1 MEKTNVIQKAFYRSA
16 AYLKRHSPTILTF
29 VGAAGVVATVI
40 MSARAT
46 PKAMKLLEE
55 AEAQKGEELD
65 KLETIRTAA
74 PAYIPVAAIGISSL
88 ICLFGANVLNQR
100 NQASLTAAY
109 AMLNESY
116 SRYRGA
122 ANTVF
127 GDDADS
133 KIKAEVAKETYIS
146 ADGCAIYDASHDD
159 GCEECLFYDEIS
171 DRYFQSTMAS
181 VLNAQYHLNRNF
193 TLRGYVS
200 LNEFYEFLGIEKVV
214 CGEGI
219 GWGQDLLEDGIF
231 WIDFDNRYV
240 KYDDGLECYIVSALF
255 EPTADYLEG

>member
-1 MEKTNVIQKAFYRSA
+1 MEKANVIQKAFYRSA

-29 VGAAGVVATVI
+29 VGATGVVATII

-55 AEAQKGEELD
+55 AEVQKGEELD

-74 PAYIPVAAIGISSL
+74 SVYIPVAAIGISSL

-109 AMLNESY
+109 VMLNESY

-146 ADGCAIYDASHDD
+146 ADGC
-159 GCEECLFYDEIS
+159 CLRFP
-171 DRYFQSTMAS
+171 
-181 VLNAQYHLNRNF
+181 F
-193 TLRGYVS
+193 TLSRELRNMVRIIGRKGFLFTATSTAPSVIT
-200 LNEFYEFLGIEKVV
+200 LNINEGTMTSATIEPLSGTSCARSGHAKR
-214 CGEGI
+214 CR
-219 GWGQDLLEDGIF
+219 
-231 WIDFDNRYV
+231 N
-240 KYDDGLECYIVSALF
+240 
-255 EPTADYLEG
+255 

>member
-1 MEKTNVIQKAFYRSA
+1 MTSWRPFELPRQLIS
-16 AYLKRHSPTILTF
+16 
-29 VGAAGVVATVI
+29 
-40 MSARAT
+40 
-46 PKAMKLLEE
+46 LL
-55 AEAQKGEELD
+55 QQLVYH
-65 KLETIRTAA
+65 L
-74 PAYIPVAAIGISSL
+74 L

-109 AMLNESY
+109 VMLNESY

-181 VLNAQYHLNRNF
+181 VLNANL
-193 TLRGYVS
+193 
-200 LNEFYEFLGIEKVV
+200 I
-214 CGEGI
+214 
-219 GWGQDLLEDGIF
+219 
-231 WIDFDNRYV
+231 
-240 KYDDGLECYIVSALF
+240 
-255 EPTADYLEG
+255 

>member
-1 MEKTNVIQKAFYRSA
+1 MQKANIIQKAFYKST
-16 AYLKRHSPTILTF
+16 AYLKRHSSTILTF
-29 VGAAGVVATVI
+29 VGAAGVVVTVV
-40 MSARAT
+40 MSAKAT

-55 AEAQKGEELD
+55 AENKKGEELS
-65 KLETIRTAA
+65 KLEVVRVAA

-88 ICLFGANVLNQR
+88 ACLFGANVLSQR

-171 DRYFQSTMAS
+171 DR
-181 VLNAQYHLNRNF
+181 
-193 TLRGYVS
+193 
-200 LNEFYEFLGIEKVV
+200 
-214 CGEGI
+214 
-219 GWGQDLLEDGIF
+219 
-231 WIDFDNRYV
+231 
-240 KYDDGLECYIVSALF
+240 
-255 EPTADYLEG
+255 

>member
-1 MEKTNVIQKAFYRSA
+1 MEKANVIKKAFYRST

-29 VGAAGVVATVI
+29 VGATGVVATVI

-46 PKAMKLLEE
+46 PKAMMLLEE

-133 KIKAEVAKETYIS
+133 KIKAEVAKETYLQTNDKKYWWQMIQLLPS
-146 ADGCAIYDASHDD
+146 SYNQRRTVMLNYEVLANIYKSRRNHKLDEWRELCDWIESLPYSELITGPDLSRTPI
-159 GCEECLFYDEIS
+159 CDEIIEEAKKKS
-171 DRYFQSTMAS
+171 QD
-181 VLNAQYHLNRNF
+181 
-193 TLRGYVS
+193 GYVRS
-200 LNEFYEFLGIEKVV
+200 NTEE
-214 CGEGI
+214 
-219 GWGQDLLEDGIF
+219 
-231 WIDFDNRYV
+231 
-240 KYDDGLECYIVSALF
+240 
-255 EPTADYLEG
+255 

>member
-1 MEKTNVIQKAFYRSA
+1 MEKANVIQKAFYRSA

-29 VGAAGVVATVI
+29 VGATGVVATII

-55 AEAQKGEELD
+55 AEVQKGEELD

-74 PAYIPVAAIGISSL
+74 SVYIPVAAIGISSL

-109 AMLNESY
+109 VMLNESY

-181 VLNAQYHLNRNF
+181 VLNGSDA
-193 TLRGYVS
+193 
-200 LNEFYEFLGIEKVV
+200 
-214 CGEGI
+214 
-219 GWGQDLLEDGIF
+219 
-231 WIDFDNRYV
+231 
-240 KYDDGLECYIVSALF
+240 
-255 EPTADYLEG
+255 

>member
-1 MEKTNVIQKAFYRSA
+1 MEKANVIQKAFYRSA

-29 VGAAGVVATVI
+29 VGATGVVATII

-55 AEAQKGEELD
+55 AEVQKGEELD

-74 PAYIPVAAIGISSL
+74 SVYIPVAAIGISSL

-109 AMLNESY
+109 VMLNESY

-133 KIKAEVAKETYIS
+133 KIKAEVAISTSENRCWQKSKPKRKRRRRSPTWNSMNPMSKMRIPRIFPNKKKECS
-146 ADGCAIYDASHDD
+146 DEGK
-159 GCEECLFYDEIS
+159 CL
-171 DRYFQSTMAS
+171 
-181 VLNAQYHLNRNF
+181 
-193 TLRGYVS
+193 
-200 LNEFYEFLGIEKVV
+200 
-214 CGEGI
+214 
-219 GWGQDLLEDGIF
+219 
-231 WIDFDNRYV
+231 
-240 KYDDGLECYIVSALF
+240 
-255 EPTADYLEG
+255 

>member
-1 MEKTNVIQKAFYRSA
+1 MEKANVIQKAFYRSA

-29 VGAAGVVATVI
+29 VGATGVVATII

-55 AEAQKGEELD
+55 AEVQKGEELD

-74 PAYIPVAAIGISSL
+74 SVYIPVAAIGISSL

-109 AMLNESY
+109 VMLNESY

-133 KIKAEVAKETYIS
+133 KIKAEVASRRMLDEGYIS
-146 ADGCAIYDASHDD
+146 LND
-159 GCEECLFYDEIS
+159 FYYEIALPETKLGDELGWHI
-171 DRYFQSTMAS
+171 DNGL
-181 VLNAQYHLNRNF
+181 VD
-193 TLRGYVS
+193 LRFS
-200 LNEFYEFLGIEKVV
+200 SQLA
-214 CGEGI
+214 
-219 GWGQDLLEDGIF
+219 EDGTPCLV
-231 WIDFDNRYV
+231 IDYQIAP
-240 KYDDGLECYIVSALF
+240 KYDY
-255 EPTADYLEG
+255 TK